1 MKTNGW
7 KKQGD
12 TMTESEVY
20 RLIQKLK
27 TNGDISFEEA
37 DEIYSV
43 MSFLSETAAK
53 IISQNPGLENSELQS
68 LLSKDFPVLA
78 LEDWHEAVAQKIED
92 GLSGNFIC
100 SLSFTYGP
108 TRLNDY
114 WDSAMEALKKHGSF
128 EDRIIE
134 IQTNRK
140 AHALFPKSFQ
150 DLFQW
155 EALEGLYV
163 LRSNRAGLFRYPLHE
178 LEGDSISRLFKNL
191 SITSVMPPQER
202 HSTFLGI
209 SVTKYAI
216 KYLKQKVPFVQII
229 AIKPLFGEVSVFT
242 NKTGSPIAKA
252 AFSVSIEELA
262 RNAAEQKIIDENDVE
277 KLLKH
282 ERYING
288 FPDTIFAEASL
299 KYIDDI
305 VQRKLEWKTVCQ
317 SIKEEDNWLE
327 ETR

>member
-1 MKTNGW
+1 M
-7 KKQGD
+7 
-12 TMTESEVY
+12 SEDEIR
-20 RLIQKLK
+20 RLIQKLERQE
-27 TNGDISFEEA
+27 DITIEEA

-100 SLSFTYGP
+100 SLSFTYGS
-108 TRLNDY
+108 TKLNDY
-114 WDSAMEALKKHGSF
+114 WSSAMEALKKHGSF

-242 NKTGSPIAKA
+242 NKTGLPIAKA

-262 RNAAEQKIIDENDVE
+262 RNATEQNIIDENDAK
-277 KLLKH
+277 KLLRH
-282 ERYING
+282 EGYIKS
-288 FPDTIFAEASL
+288 FPDTTFAEASL

-305 VQRKLEWKTVCQ
+305 IKMKMEREAARKAV
-317 SIKEEDNWLE
+317 EDELNWLE
-327 ETR
+327 VLR

>member
-1 MKTNGW
+1 
-7 KKQGD
+7 
-12 TMTESEVY
+12 MTEDKVRE
-20 RLIQKLK
+20 LIRKLE
-27 TNGDISFEEA
+27 TQGDISFEEA
-37 DEIYSV
+37 DDIYSV
-43 MSFLSETAAK
+43 MGSLSETAAK

-92 GLSGNFIC
+92 GLSGNFVC
-100 SLSFTYGP
+100 SLPFTYGSA
-108 TRLNDY
+108 RLNDC
-114 WDSAMEALKKHGSF
+114 WDSAIEALRKHGSF
-128 EDRIIE
+128 EDCIIE

-140 AHALFPKSFQ
+140 AHALFPKPFQ

-155 EALEGLYV
+155 EELEGLYV
-163 LRSNRAGLFRYPLHE
+163 LRSNRAGLFRYPLRE
-178 LEGDSISRLFKNL
+178 LEGNSISQLFKNL

-229 AIKPLFGEVSVFT
+229 AVKPLFGEVSVFT
-242 NKTGSPIAKA
+242 NKTGLPIAKV

-262 RNAAEQKIIDENDVE
+262 RNAAEQNIIDENDAK
-277 KLLKH
+277 KLLRH
-282 ERYING
+282 EGYIKG
-288 FPDTIFAEASL
+288 FPDATFAEVSL

-305 VQRKLEWKTVCQ
+305 IKMKIEWQAAQKAVER
-317 SIKEEDNWLE
+317 EERWLE
-327 ETR
+327 EIR

>member
-1 MKTNGW
+1 
-7 KKQGD
+7 
-12 TMTESEVY
+12 MTESEV
-20 RLIQKLK
+20 RELIRKLE
-27 TNGDISFEEA
+27 TQGDISFEEA

-43 MSFLSETAAK
+43 MSSLSEAAAK

-78 LEDWHEAVAQKIED
+78 LEDWHEAVARKIED
-92 GLSGNFIC
+92 SLSGNFIC
-100 SLSFTYGP
+100 SLSFTYGSA
-108 TRLNDY
+108 RLNDY
-114 WDSAMEALKKHGSF
+114 WDSAMEALKKYGSF

-134 IQTNRK
+134 IQINRK
-140 AHALFPKSFQ
+140 AYALFPKSFQ

-242 NKTGSPIAKA
+242 NKTGLPIAKA

-262 RNAAEQKIIDENDVE
+262 RNATGQNIIDENDAK
-277 KLLKH
+277 KLLRH
-282 ERYING
+282 EGYIKS
-288 FPDTIFAEASL
+288 FPDTTFAEASL

-305 VQRKLEWKTVCQ
+305 IKMKMEREAARKAV
-317 SIKEEDNWLE
+317 EDELNWLE
-327 ETR
+327 VLR

>member
-1 MKTNGW
+1 
-7 KKQGD
+7 
-12 TMTESEVY
+12 MTEDKIRE
-20 RLIQKLK
+20 LIRKLE
-27 TNGDISFEEA
+27 TQGDISFEEA

-108 TRLNDY
+108 TKLNDY

-242 NKTGSPIAKA
+242 NKTGLPIAKA

-262 RNAAEQKIIDENDVE
+262 RNATGQNIIDENDAK
-277 KLLKH
+277 KLLRH
-282 ERYING
+282 EGYIKS
-288 FPDTIFAEASL
+288 FPDTTFAEASL

-305 VQRKLEWKTVCQ
+305 IKMKMEREAARKAV
-317 SIKEEDNWLE
+317 EDELNWLE
-327 ETR
+327 VLR